1 MHPRKSA
8 WILATGLACSGSIG
22 KTGGGQRGETGEDR
36 PAGLD
41 SGPSQSEGGAES
53 GLDSGA
59 PAHWRSALYPIDWEP
74 GFEVGGWALADF
86 SYAGFGGDGRGLP
99 ELDGIVRSS
108 VVDFG
113 ADPSGVVDS
122 TAAFQSAI
130 DSGTPLVWVPAGDY
144 RLEGELL
151 VERSGVVIAGEG
163 AELSRLWFSKTI
175 GMSFR
180 SHIEF
185 RGTER
190 LVAELETRGG
200 LTAGSNRLELATV
213 EGLSSGLEVTVGWVI
228 SPEFV
233 AAHDMTGYWEFSL
246 GEWRPFFRRTIV
258 SVETDPP
265 AVVLDVPL
273 RYGLDA
279 GYAPSL
285 RVVEGAVSGCGVR
298 DLGLSNSTEWYAAW
312 AQTQVHVLSFR
323 HAKDCWVKSVA
334 SWEGLGEGDGYHLQS
349 SGIEVEASRRITI
362 EDSYLGF
369 AQNRGEGGNGYLY
382 EIRQSNEVLVRDCVG
397 ENGRHN
403 FIQNWDFG
411 SSGLVFLRNH
421 TVGGEAFT
429 GPDEGFATLG
439 ASEFHH
445 ALAMSNLID
454 SCTVDD
460 GWKAVNRL
468 GYSSGAGHT
477 ATETVFWNNRGTGI
491 LSSYQYGKGYVIG
504 TDGVR
509 VYHDPSATFEGI
521 GSEPED
527 WVEGLE
533 EGARLD
539 PPSLFEDQRERRLM
553 REG

>member
-8 WILATGLACSGSIG
+8 WILAVGLACSGDAAKS
-22 KTGGGQRGETGEDR
+22 GGVRAVEKGESGQIV
-36 PAGLD
+36 LD
-41 SGPSQSEGGAES
+41 SGSDGADGGVES
-53 GLDSGA
+53 GMDSGS
-59 PAHWRSALYPIDWEP
+59 PPSWRSALYPLDWTP
-74 GFEVGGWALADF
+74 GWSVDGWTLPDF
-86 SYAGFGGDGRGLP
+86 SYAGFGGDGRSLPGLE
-99 ELDGIVRSS
+99 ELGRSS

-113 ADPSGVVDS
+113 ADPSGIADS
-122 TAAFQSAI
+122 TAAFQAAI
-130 DSGTPLVWVPAGDY
+130 DAGAPLVWVPAGDY
-144 RLEGELL
+144 RLDGELL
-151 VERSGVVIAGEG
+151 VARSQVVIAGEG
-163 AELSRLWFSKTI
+163 AELSRLWFSKVE

-180 SHIEF
+180 SHLEF
-185 RGTER
+185 RGEER
-190 LVAELETRGG
+190 VLAELEISGG
-200 LTAGSNRLELATV
+200 LVSGSTRVELATI
-213 EGLSSGLEVTVGWVI
+213 EGLSPGMEVTVGWEI

-233 AAHDMTGYWEFSL
+233 AAHGMTGYWEFSL
-246 GEWRPFFRRTIV
+246 GEWRPFFRRTV
-258 SVETDPP
+258 VALELEPP

-279 GYAPSL
+279 GFTPSL
-285 RVVEGAVSGCGVR
+285 RVVEGALEGCGVR
-298 DLGLSNSTEWYAAW
+298 DLGLSNSTEWYEAW
-312 AQTQVHVLSFR
+312 SQSQVHVLSFR
-323 HAKDCWVKSVA
+323 HVKDCWVKSVS
-334 SWEGLGEGDGYHLQS
+334 SWEGLGAGGGYHLQS
-349 SGIEVEASRRITI
+349 SGIEVEASRRVTI

-369 AQNRGEGGNGYLY
+369 AQHRGEGGNGYLY
-382 EIRQSNEVLVRDCVG
+382 ELRQSNEVLVRDCIG

-421 TVGGEAFT
+421 SRGGEAFT

-454 SCTVDD
+454 DCTVDD

-477 ATETVFWNNRGTGI
+477 ATETVFWNNRGSGI

-504 TDGVR
+504 TEGLR
-509 VYHDPSATFEGI
+509 VYHDPSVTFEGV

-527 WVEGLE
+527 WVEGVE
-533 EGARLD
+533 EGDRLE
-539 PPSLFEDQRERRLM
+539 PASLFEDQLARRLV